1 MATDQAPDFNLNATP
16 FGVGWAPYYR
26 GVNGQDVL
34 EQPCSTIDVNMQ
46 PAQVLQE
53 NAYRET
59 EVNKYSNPNGIR
71 DLRIEIGDLL
81 FIPRT
86 VEEISR
92 VFGMPPPLPPEITE
106 GISSVQSGFASFNG
120 KRRMAPGN
128 LYMSYKF
135 LGVSRSPFDF
145 EQQNARNL
153 DVAAAGV
160 MNWINRTTKVV
171 QPGELMTWMLDD
183 PTADPAPPMIKRREV
198 RDAAV
203 KGIFCP
209 IRPLSEFIATAQ
221 ATVAAAARITPAEA
235 CEYGMKAM
243 QKYRLEIVGT
253 NAGMSVRPG
262 EVGQI
267 ILGW

>member
-1 MATDQAPDFNLNATP
+1 MATDQAPDFNLNAMP
-16 FGVGWAPYYR
+16 FGTGWAPYYR

-59 EVNKYSNPNGIR
+59 EANKYSNPNGIR
-71 DLRIEIGDLL
+71 DLRIEIGDLI

-86 VEEISR
+86 VEEIGR
-92 VFGMPPPLPPEITE
+92 VFGYAAVVNIPEEMRE

-120 KRRMAPGN
+120 KRRMNPEN
-128 LYMSYKF
+128 LHMAYKF

-145 EQQNARNL
+145 EQQNARKL

-209 IRPLSEFIATAQ
+209 IDPLSKFIAETLGA
-221 ATVAAAARITPAEA
+221 VARMTPAEA
-235 CEYGMKAM
+235 CEHGMKAM
-243 QKYRLEIVGT
+243 QKYRLDIVGT